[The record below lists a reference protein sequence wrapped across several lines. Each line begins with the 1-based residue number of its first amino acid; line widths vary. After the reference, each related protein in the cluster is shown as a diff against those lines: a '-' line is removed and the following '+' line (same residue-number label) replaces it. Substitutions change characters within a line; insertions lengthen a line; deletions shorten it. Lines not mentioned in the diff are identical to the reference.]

1 MEKPKIVAFLGTGL
15 MGFPMAKNILQQG
28 HTVKA
33 WNRSAGKAEPLA
45 QFGGK
50 VTASVQE
57 ACAGADFVISM
68 LTDGNAVQKIL
79 EADKLLA
86 CLQPDCIWIDMSSTK
101 PSEARAQAARLE
113 PFDIHHLDAPV
124 SGGTKGAETAELAIM
139 VGGEKSIFEQTKPLL
154 SALGRPVL
162 VGPSGSGQLAKLA
175 NQAIVG
181 VTIGAV
187 AEAMLLLEAGG
198 ADPAAVR
205 YALRGGF
212 ADCTIL
218 QQHGARMTERDFTPG
233 GPAKIQLKDLNNV
246 LVEANDLGLT
256 LPVTKHIRDRFHNYV
271 DHMNG
276 ADMDHSG
283 LYLELRSQNGLKK
296 EP

>member
-1 MEKPKIVAFLGTGL
+1 MEKSKVVAFIGTGL
-15 MGFPMAKNILQQG
+15 MGFPMAKNILKQG

-33 WNRSAGKAEPLA
+33 WNRSPGKAEPLA
-45 QFGGK
+45 KFGAQIA
-50 VTASVQE
+50 ASMQE

-86 CLQPDCIWIDMSSTK
+86 ALQPDCIWIDMSSTK
-101 PSEARAQAARLE
+101 PSEARAQATRLE
-113 PFDIHHLDAPV
+113 PLDIHHLDAPV
-124 SGGTKGAETAELAIM
+124 SGGIIGAETAELAIM
-139 VGGEKSIFEQTKPLL
+139 VGGEKSIFEQAKPLL
-154 SALGRPVL
+154 RALGRPVL

-205 YALRGGF
+205 DALRGGF
-212 ADCTIL
+212 ADGTIL
-218 QQHGARMTERDFTPG
+218 QQHGARMTERDFTAG
-233 GPAKIQLKDLNNV
+233 GPSKLQLKDLNNV
-246 LVEANDLGLT
+246 LSEANDLGLT
-256 LPVTKHIRDRFHNYV
+256 LPATEHIRDRFKYFIE
-271 DHMNG
+271 HMKGEN
-276 ADMDHSG
+276 MDHSG
-283 LYLELRSQNGLKK
+283 LYLELRSRNGLVT

>member
-1 MEKPKIVAFLGTGL
+1 MVKNNDNTITLFIDVEEGDEYSFGKIDFLGNTVYSDEQLKRVLRIDSGDVYNGVELRKRIADGAGVQIRDVNLLIKQFSQMQKMMRKMKGGKMKQL
-15 MGFPMAKNILQQG
+15 MNA
-28 HTVKA
+28 
-33 WNRSAGKAEPLA
+33 
-45 QFGGK
+45 FGG
-50 VTASVQE
+50 
-57 ACAGADFVISM
+57 GGGGLPD
-68 LTDGNAVQKIL
+68 L
-79 EADKLLA
+79 EGMDPK
-86 CLQPDCIWIDMSSTK
+86 
-101 PSEARAQAARLE
+101 
-113 PFDIHHLDAPV
+113 
-124 SGGTKGAETAELAIM
+124 
-139 VGGEKSIFEQTKPLL
+139 
-154 SALGRPVL
+154 
-162 VGPSGSGQLAKLA
+162 QLAKLA

-205 YALRGGF
+205 DALRGGF
-212 ADCTIL
+212 ADGTIL

-276 ADMDHSG
+276 ADTDHSG
-283 LYLELRSQNGLKK
+283 LYLELISQNGLKK